1 MNWNNLRKCLEEY
14 SMYLLL
20 AARNNMPTYYELKD
34 KIKFVMNV
42 NGNFYEIGFDAP
54 AYWEYANDGRG
65 PGKMPPVKVID
76 GKKQSVIADW
86 VRRRNIT
93 PYALKNG
100 KLPTDDQLAFMIAK
114 KIGREGTTGI
124 HFLEKSI
131 DEQKAYWDER
141 ISEAISNDIIAELDS
156 FFNNPIFSIKL

>member
-1 MNWNNLRKCLEEY
+1 
-14 SMYLLL
+14 
-20 AARNNMPTYYELKD
+20 MPTYYELKD

-54 AYWEYANDGRG
+54 AYWKYANDGRG
-65 PGKMPPVKVID
+65 PGKMPPVN
-76 GKKQSVIADW
+76 VIADW

-93 PYALKNG
+93 PYSLKNG
-100 KLPTDDQLAFMIAK
+100 KLPTTDQLAFMIAK
-114 KIGREGTTGI
+114 KIGRDGTTGI

-131 DEQKAYWDER
+131 DEQKSYWDDR

-156 FFNNPIFSIKL
+156 FFNNPTFSIK

>member
-1 MNWNNLRKCLEEY
+1 MNWNNLKKCLEEY
-14 SMYLLL
+14 SMYLLQ

-42 NGNFYEIGFDAP
+42 NGNFYEIIFNAP
-54 AYWEYANDGRG
+54 AYWKYANDGRRL
-65 PGKMPPVKVID
+65 GKMPPVN
-76 GKKQSVIADW
+76 VIADW
-86 VRRRNIT
+86 VKRRNIT

-100 KLPTDDQLAFMIAK
+100 KLPTEDQLAFMIAK
-114 KIGREGTTGI
+114 KIGRDGTTGI

-131 DEQKAYWDER
+131 DEQKSYWDDK

-156 FFNNPIFSIKL
+156 FFNNPIWSVKS

>member
-1 MNWNNLRKCLEEY
+1 MNWNNLKKCLEEY
-14 SMYLLL
+14 SMYLLQ

-42 NGNFYEIGFDAP
+42 NGNFYEIIFNAP
-54 AYWEYANDGRG
+54 AYWKYANDGRR
-65 PGKMPPVKVID
+65 PGKMPPVN
-76 GKKQSVIADW
+76 VIADW
-86 VRRRNIT
+86 IKRRNIT

-100 KLPTDDQLAFMIAK
+100 KLPTTDQLAFMIAK
-114 KIGREGTTGI
+114 KIGRDGTTGI

-131 DEQKAYWDER
+131 DEQKSYWDDK

-156 FFNNPIFSIKL
+156 FFNNPIWSVK

>member
-1 MNWNNLRKCLEEY
+1 MLFR
-14 SMYLLL
+14 S
-20 AARNNMPTYYELKD
+20 TYYELKD

-42 NGNFYEIGFDAP
+42 NGNFYEIEFNAP
-54 AYWEYANDGRG
+54 SYWKYANDGRP

-76 GKKQSVIADW
+76 GKKKSVIADW
-86 VRRRNIT
+86 VKRRNIT

-100 KLPTDDQLAFMIAK
+100 KLPTTDQLAFMIAK
-114 KIGREGTTGI
+114 KIGRDGTVGI

-131 DEQKAYWDER
+131 DEQKSYWDDR

-156 FFNNPIFSIKL
+156 FFNNPIFSIK

>member
-1 MNWNNLRKCLEEY
+1 MNWNNLKKCLEEY
-14 SMYLLL
+14 SMYLLQ
-20 AARNNMPTYYELKD
+20 ASRNNMPTYYELKD

-54 AYWEYANDGRG
+54 AYWERANDGRG
-65 PGKMPPVKVID
+65 PGKRPPIEE
-76 GKKQSVIADW
+76 IAKW
-86 VRRRNIT
+86 IERRNIT
-93 PYALKNG
+93 PERRNG
-100 KLPTDDQLAFMIAK
+100 KTPKPKQLPYMIAK
-114 KIGREGTTGI
+114 KIGRDGTTGI

-131 DEQKAYWDER
+131 DEQKSYWDDK

>member
-1 MNWNNLRKCLEEY
+1 MNWNNLKKCLEEY
-14 SMYLLL
+14 SMYLLQ
-20 AARNNMPTYYELKD
+20 ASRNNMPTYYELKD

-42 NGNFYEIGFDAP
+42 NGNFYEIEFNAP
-54 AYWEYANDGRG
+54 SYWKWANDGRR
-65 PGKMPPVKVID
+65 PGKMPPVN
-76 GKKQSVIADW
+76 VIADW

-100 KLPTDDQLAFMIAK
+100 KLPTMEQLPFMIANA
-114 KIGREGTTGI
+114 IARDGTKFHGPTGI

-131 DEQKAYWDER
+131 DEQKSYWDNK

-156 FFNNPIFSIKL
+156 FFNNPIWSVKS

>member
-1 MNWNNLRKCLEEY
+1 MNWNNLKKCLEEY
-14 SMYLLL
+14 SMYLLQ

-42 NGNFYEIGFDAP
+42 NGNFYEIIFNAP
-54 AYWEYANDGRG
+54 AYWKYANDGRR
-65 PGKMPPVKVID
+65 PGKMPPVNVI
-76 GKKQSVIADW
+76 VDW
-86 VRRRNIT
+86 VKRRNIT

-100 KLPTDDQLAFMIAK
+100 KLPTTDQLAFMIAR
-114 KIGREGTTGI
+114 KIGRDGTTGI

-131 DEQKAYWDER
+131 DEQKVYWDDK

-156 FFNNPIFSIKL
+156 FFNNPIWSVK

>member
-1 MNWNNLRKCLEEY
+1 MNWNNLKKCLEEY
-14 SMYLLL
+14 SMYLLQ
-20 AARNNMPTYYELKD
+20 ASRNNMPTYYELKD

-42 NGNFYEIGFDAP
+42 NGNFYEIEFNAP
-54 AYWEYANDGRG
+54 SYWKWANDGRR
-65 PGKMPPVKVID
+65 PGKMPPVN
-76 GKKQSVIADW
+76 VIADW

-100 KLPTDDQLAFMIAK
+100 KLPTMDQLAFMIAN
-114 KIGREGTTGI
+114 KIGSDGTKFHGPTGI

-131 DEQKAYWDER
+131 DEQKSYWDDK

-156 FFNNPIFSIKL
+156 FFNNPFLNIK

>member
-1 MNWNNLRKCLEEY
+1 MNWNNLKKCLEEY

-20 AARNNMPTYYELKD
+20 ASRNNMPTYYELKD

-42 NGNFYEIGFDAP
+42 NGNFYEIIFNAP
-54 AYWEYANDGRG
+54 AYWEYANDGRR
-65 PGKMPPVKVID
+65 PGKMPPVN
-76 GKKQSVIADW
+76 VIADW
-86 VRRRNIT
+86 VKRRNIT

-100 KLPTDDQLAFMIAK
+100 KLPTTDQLAFAIAK
-114 KIGREGTTGI
+114 KIGRDGTTGI

-131 DEQKAYWDER
+131 DEQKSYWDDK

-156 FFNNPIFSIKL
+156 FFNNPIFSINL

>member
-1 MNWNNLRKCLEEY
+1 MNWNNLKKCLEEY
-14 SMYLLL
+14 SMYLLQ

-54 AYWEYANDGRG
+54 AYWEYANDGRDKG
-65 PGKMPPVKVID
+65 GRPPI
-76 GKKQSVIADW
+76 SVIAKW
-86 VRRRNIT
+86 IERRNIT
-93 PYALKNG
+93 PERRNG
-100 KLPTDDQLAFMIAK
+100 KTPKPKQLPYMIANA
-114 KIGREGTTGI
+114 IARDGTKFHGPTGI

-131 DEQKAYWDER
+131 DEQKAYWDEK

-156 FFNNPIFSIKL
+156 FFNNPTFSIK

>member
-1 MNWNNLRKCLEEY
+1 MNWNNLKKCLEEY
-14 SMYLLL
+14 SMYLLQ

-42 NGNFYEIGFDAP
+42 NGNFYEIIFNAP
-54 AYWEYANDGRG
+54 AYWKYANDGRR
-65 PGKMPPVKVID
+65 PGKMPPVN
-76 GKKQSVIADW
+76 VIADW
-86 VRRRNIT
+86 VKRRNIT

-100 KLPTDDQLAFMIAK
+100 KLPTTGQLAFAIAK
-114 KIGREGTTGI
+114 KIGRDGTTGI

-131 DEQKAYWDER
+131 DEQKSYWDDK

-156 FFNNPIFSIKL
+156 FFNNPFLSIK

>member
-1 MNWNNLRKCLEEY
+1 MNWNNLKKCLEEY

-20 AARNNMPTYYELKD
+20 ASRNNMPTYYELKD

-42 NGNFYEIGFDAP
+42 NGNFYEIEFNAP
-54 AYWEYANDGRG
+54 AYWKYANSGRP
-65 PGKMPPVKVID
+65 PGKMPPVN
-76 GKKQSVIADW
+76 VIADW
-86 VRRRNIT
+86 VKRRNIT

-100 KLPTDDQLAFMIAK
+100 KLPTTDQLAFMIAR
-114 KIGREGTTGI
+114 KIGAEGYDGI

-131 DEQKAYWDER
+131 DEQKSYWDDK

-156 FFNNPIFSIKL
+156 FFNNPIWSINL

>member
-1 MNWNNLRKCLEEY
+1 MNWNNLKKCLEEY
-14 SMYLLL
+14 SMYLLQ

-42 NGNFYEIGFDAP
+42 NGNFYEIIFNAP
-54 AYWEYANDGRG
+54 AYWKYANDGRR
-65 PGKMPPVKVID
+65 PGKMPPVN
-76 GKKQSVIADW
+76 VIADW

-100 KLPTDDQLAFMIAK
+100 KLPTTGQLAFAIAK
-114 KIGREGTTGI
+114 KIGRDGTTGI

-131 DEQKAYWDER
+131 DEQKSYWDDK

-156 FFNNPIFSIKL
+156 FFNNPIWSVK

>member
-1 MNWNNLRKCLEEY
+1 MNWNNLKKCLEEY
-14 SMYLLL
+14 SMYLLQ

-42 NGNFYEIGFDAP
+42 NGNFYEIIFNAP
-54 AYWEYANDGRG
+54 KYWERANDGRG
-65 PGKMPPVKVID
+65 PGGRPPI
-76 GKKQSVIADW
+76 SVIAKW
-86 VRRRNIT
+86 SERRNIT

-100 KLPTDDQLAFMIAK
+100 KTPTKELPYMIANA
-114 KIGREGTTGI
+114 IARDGTKFHGPTGI

-131 DEQKAYWDER
+131 DEQKSYWDNK

-156 FFNNPIFSIKL
+156 FFNNPIWSIK